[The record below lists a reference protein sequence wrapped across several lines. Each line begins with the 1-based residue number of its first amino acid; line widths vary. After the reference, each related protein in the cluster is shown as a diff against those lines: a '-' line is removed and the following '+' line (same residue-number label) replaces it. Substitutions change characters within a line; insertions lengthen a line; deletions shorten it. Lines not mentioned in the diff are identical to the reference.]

1 MFKCVLWKFTT
12 ENSFVFG
19 SYIRKQ
25 RDHIDMIITE
35 EYVVKQTEP
44 KFDER
49 LGDDII
55 SRKIDQIAILLKT
68 TYKISWHPNNL

>member
-1 MFKCVLWKFTT
+1 
-12 ENSFVFG
+12 
-19 SYIRKQ
+19 
-25 RDHIDMIITE
+25 MIITE

-44 KFDER
+44 KFYER

-68 TYKISWHPNNL
+68 TYKIS

>member
-1 MFKCVLWKFTT
+1 
-12 ENSFVFG
+12 
-19 SYIRKQ
+19 
-25 RDHIDMIITE
+25 MIITE